1 MAITF
6 KLPRIADID
15 AISVLATP
23 VVGDTVM
30 ATGVLTIKDEAGSPA
45 IVVKAADLLNFQYD
59 AYAAGTANIV
69 DVDLTGVTIV
79 NNGVYVLTVYA
90 PFVQNFFGGG
100 QESGAIFQTRTYTVS
115 LGGTTGSPATVA
127 QLQALFVARINADV
141 NAYFTASAET
151 GDVVRITADN
161 AGFGPLT
168 INAPAGATVADQTA
182 WASPVGTP
190 AEVLSYVNNAL
201 LVNGAGYNRYI
212 ITYRKVIR
220 HNIVNGLQVIKP
232 VQAIVYLDKDN
243 AGTAAVVTRLTGL
256 LDGSYATTAA
266 IAATY
271 LGCPAV

>member
-15 AISVLATP
+15 AISILETP
-23 VVGDTVM
+23 VVADTVM
-30 ATGVLTIKDEAGSPA
+30 ANGVLTIKDEAGSPA

-79 NNGVYVLTVYA
+79 SNGVYVLTVYA
-90 PFVQNFFGGG
+90 PYVQNFFGGG
-100 QESGAIFQTRTYTVS
+100 RESGAIFQTRTYTVS
-115 LGGTTGSPATVA
+115 TDATATVA
-127 QLQALFVARINADV
+127 ELQALFVARINADV
-141 NAYFTASAET
+141 NAYFSASSQA

-182 WASPVGTP
+182 WVSPVGTP

-201 LVNGAGYNRYI
+201 LVNAAGYNRYI
-212 ITYRKVIR
+212 ITYRKFIR
-220 HNIVNGLQVIKP
+220 HNIVNGLQVVRP
-232 VQAIVYLDKDN
+232 VQSLVYLDKDN

-266 IAATY
+266 IASTY